1 MDRLTAS
8 RRALGAFVR
17 AHRERISPAA
27 AGLPGGGRR
36 RTPGLRREELAELC
50 GMSTT
55 WCTWVEQGRE
65 MALGVSALSR
75 LAAALRLDGA
85 ERAYLFELAGKR
97 DPAARIA
104 REDPLPFAVG
114 AAVAA
119 IKVPAY
125 VLDRKAEAR
134 AWNAPAARLFS
145 GWLDGDHDRNL
156 LRYIFL
162 SPVSRQLIVDHDR
175 RAARVLAEFR
185 ADLGHHVDDDAMVA
199 LVDELSAG
207 SPLFARLWAE
217 QDVLTREGGERTF
230 QHPRDGFVRAVQVT
244 WTLAGAPD
252 FKLSML
258 VPASGP
264 GSDVTE

>member
-1 MDRLTAS
+1 MDRLMAS

-17 AHRERISPAA
+17 AHRARLSPAA
-27 AGLPGGGRR
+27 VGLPGGGRR

-55 WCTWVEQGRE
+55 WCTWLEQGRD
-65 MALGVSALSR
+65 MALGAMALSR
-75 LAAALRLDGA
+75 LAGALKLDAA

-97 DPAARIA
+97 DPVVREAA
-104 REDPLPFAVG
+104 EDPLPPAVA

-119 IKVPAY
+119 ISVPAY

-134 AWNAPAARLFS
+134 AWNPPASRLFA
-145 GWLDGDHDRNL
+145 GWLDGDNDRNL

-162 SPVSRQLIVDHDR
+162 SPASRRLIADHDR

-185 ADLGHHVDDDAMVA
+185 ADLSRHVGDAAMTA
-199 LVDELSAG
+199 LVDELNAG

-230 QHPRDGFVRAVQVT
+230 DHPQDGFLRAVQVT
-244 WTLAGAPD
+244 WTLAGWPD
-252 FKLSML
+252 LKLSML
-258 VPASGP
+258 VPAAAPLTG
-264 GSDVTE
+264 